1 MSTLVEAIPLIVL
14 LIILASL
21 YVVISGRKKKKTM
34 DPAGKLRGKDRDFI
48 VREATKRLLQNPRD
62 PEALYS
68 LAEVHFA
75 ERDFEKAKK
84 EYEILVA
91 LCATHPTLDEYEMTV
106 RLALSALNSGN
117 REEAYESL
125 LIAKSMKD
133 DGFDVNYNLGYL
145 EFERHNHE
153 RAIACLSQARVL
165 EPEHPGTLKYLG
177 QSLYRAKRFAEAAAL
192 LRKALDL
199 SPDDKESMFAMA
211 RSYHELGQEE
221 QALKIFTHLRADP
234 AIGPNAALFA
244 GTIHLHTRQ
253 YDQAVADFQIGL
265 RHENINANLAV
276 ELKYRLA
283 ATYLKQQ
290 DIGNALLFL
299 NEIAQTSPEYKDVAQ
314 LLNRYR
320 ELNTNENLKVYLIA
334 QTSDFVTLCRKI
346 AVRFFPDSKVKVT
359 DVSIQ
364 KAEYADILT
373 DITTPKWEESILFR
387 FVRTTGT
394 VGELI
399 LRDLYSRIKEVKAG
413 RGLCIAAGNFSEG
426 AKQFVEARLIDLVDK
441 DRLMEHLRMIGR

>member
-1 MSTLVEAIPLIVL
+1 
-14 LIILASL
+14 
-21 YVVISGRKKKKTM
+21 
-34 DPAGKLRGKDRDFI
+34 
-48 VREATKRLLQNPRD
+48 
-62 PEALYS
+62 
-68 LAEVHFA
+68 
-75 ERDFEKAKK
+75 
-84 EYEILVA
+84 
-91 LCATHPTLDEYEMTV
+91 
-106 RLALSALNSGN
+106 
-117 REEAYESL
+117 
-125 LIAKSMKD
+125 
-133 DGFDVNYNLGYL
+133 
-145 EFERHNHE
+145 
-153 RAIACLSQARVL
+153 
-165 EPEHPGTLKYLG
+165 
-177 QSLYRAKRFAEAAAL
+177 
-192 LRKALDL
+192 
-199 SPDDKESMFAMA
+199 MFAMA

-253 YDQAVADFQIGL
+253 YDQAVADFEIGL
-265 RHENINANLAV
+265 RHENINPDLEV
-276 ELKYRLA
+276 ELKYRMA
-283 ATYLKQQ
+283 ATYIKQQ

-299 NEIAQTSPEYKDVAQ
+299 NAIALVSPEYKDVAQ

-346 AVRFFPDSKVKVT
+346 AVRFFADSKVKVT

-413 RGLCIAAGNFSEG
+413 RGLCIAAGSFSEG